1 MFLDLEHR
9 LTSSNAKFGSKP
21 DVQFDKVGAFTLSRK
36 SSLIFNNFDHFDNKQ
51 FSKKKTETDHSDP
64 NRGRFELVS
73 NSEELGKSEVS
84 LIEIND
90 VTESSSILRKSSE
103 PETDL
108 VLNWTDDLEITV
120 RFIKDKRV
128 NPNVVYQL
136 FPLPENLRKIPNAET
151 LDLR

>member
-21 DVQFDKVGAFTLSRK
+21 DVQFDKVGAFTLSNK
-36 SSLIFNNFDHFDNKQ
+36 SGLTFNNFDHFDNKQ
-51 FSKKKTETDHSDP
+51 FSKKKLETEHSDH
-64 NRGRFELVS
+64 NQSRFELVS
-73 NSEELGKSEVS
+73 NSEELGKSEVP
-84 LIEIND
+84 LIEIDD
-90 VTESSSILRKSSE
+90 VTESCSILQKSSE